1 LSGSTIKDEHSVRRL
16 GSASRPIRTAPL
28 ASERAGDPVL
38 QRIRIDSQSSIRPI
52 DAIAGVA
59 TDGGNGREDRAR
71 AAHAD

>member
-1 LSGSTIKDEHSVRRL
+1 
-16 GSASRPIRTAPL
+16 
-28 ASERAGDPVL
+28 L